1 MEMQDKLKKYY
12 DIFELNVKRFDT
24 VTESNSSNVYILTL
38 EDGKKVVLKI
48 PFNSQKL
55 EREKKALELLRDK
68 VPVPELIKYY
78 NGDNLISGALLISYI
93 NGTPLAGNVTEE
105 LAYQM
110 GIMLAKIHNIRLK
123 KYGEIETEG
132 EKDKQSVYLDNV
144 KIMYTKNKVFCE
156 KVMNSRKLSACD
168 EIFNYYFSKLP
179 IPEEP
184 CLLHSDYR
192 MGNILVNGSKVVGV
206 IDFEVANGGAADED
220 FSILESEVFNV
231 YAGTRESFLE
241 GYKSIK
247 KLPDLDNTLP
257 FYKFL
262 TAFTRI
268 GWCVK
273 RGKTNENFYFEF
285 NNQIDKIIERF
296 SYIKKY
302 FEGDKID
309 S

>member
-1 MEMQDKLKKYY
+1 MEIQDKLKNYY
-12 DIFELNVKRFDT
+12 DIFELNVKRLDT

-38 EDGKKVVLKI
+38 GEGKKVVLKI

-55 EREKKALELLRDK
+55 EREKKALELLSGK
-68 VPVPELIKYY
+68 VPVPEVIKYY
-78 NGDNLISGALLISYI
+78 NGDNLIPGALLISYI
-93 NGTPLAGNVTEE
+93 NGTPLAGKVTAE

-110 GIMLAKIHNIRLK
+110 GIMLARIHNIQLK

-132 EKDKQSVYLDNV
+132 EKDKQSVYLDNL

-156 KVMNSRKLSACD
+156 KVMDTRKLSICD
-168 EIFNYYFSKLP
+168 KIFHYYLSKLQ
-179 IPEEP
+179 IPREP

-192 MGNILVNGSKVVGV
+192 MGNILVNGSEVVGV
-206 IDFEVANGGAADED
+206 IDFEVANGGVADED
-220 FSILESEVFNV
+220 FSILEDEVFNV
-231 YAGTRESFLE
+231 YAGTRESYLE

-247 KLPDLDNTLP
+247 ELPDLDNTLP

-273 RGKTNENFYFEF
+273 RSKTNENFYFEF
-285 NNQIDKIIERF
+285 NNQINKIIENF
-296 SYIKKY
+296 SLD
-302 FEGDKID
+302 E
-309 S
+309 

>member
-1 MEMQDKLKKYY
+1 MHIPDKLKKYY
-12 DIFELNVKRFDT
+12 DIFELNVKRLDT
-24 VTESNSSNVYILTL
+24 VTESNSSEVYILTL
-38 EDGKKVVLKI
+38 ESGEKVVLKI

-55 EREKKALELLRDK
+55 VRERKALELLNGK
-68 VPVPELIKYY
+68 ASVPEVIKYH
-78 NGDNLISGALLISYI
+78 NGDDLMPGALLISYMD
-93 NGTPLAGNVTEE
+93 GMPLTKNVTEE

-110 GIMLAKIHNIRLK
+110 GIMLAKIHNIKLK

-132 EKDKQSVYLDNV
+132 ERDKPSVYLDNL
-144 KIMYTKNKVFCE
+144 KNMYNRNRVFCE
-156 KVMNSRKLSACD
+156 KVMESRKLSICD
-168 EIFNYYFSKLP
+168 EIFQYYFSKLS

-192 MGNILVNGSKVVGV
+192 MGNILVNGSEVVGV
-206 IDFEVANGGAADED
+206 IDFEVANAGAPDED

-231 YAGTRESFLE
+231 YSGTREGFSQ
-241 GYKSIK
+241 GYKSIR

-273 RGKTNENFYFEF
+273 RSKTNEGFYFEF
-285 NNQIDKIIERF
+285 NNQIDRIIERF
-296 SYIKKY
+296 TSK
-302 FEGDKID
+302 
-309 S
+309 